1 MASQL
6 QSLDE
11 ETPLSSRVESVA
23 YQHPILSSSW
33 PHYKYIVR
41 NTGVDL
47 ASALVAGSLV
57 APVVTVIDRFVISPI
72 ALVSLPPT
80 DFQVDPS
87 SKHPQEEPRSS
98 GLHKHR

>member
-1 MASQL
+1 MRIMASQL

-11 ETPLSSRVESVA
+11 ETPFSSRVESVA

-33 PHYKYIVR
+33 PHYKHTAR

-57 APVVTVIDRFVISPI
+57 APVVTVIDRFVISPNP
-72 ALVSLPPT
+72 VSKFTPN
-80 DFQVDPS
+80 
-87 SKHPQEEPRSS
+87 
-98 GLHKHR
+98 